1 MESTVNTLLK
11 EIKKSQTQVARSA
24 KDEVR
29 VMRAMLNDTSYEV
42 STYDNNGPTGSY
54 CPAKDF
60 KAMCASVIAGAAHI
74 SNAEATAMMENYNV
88 SNKDASAM
96 VNVSKEYINT
106 YMQTGRKLFLG
117 GRETSAISLSG
128 KHVPESTRL
137 YPEKVGVNNDGT
149 PRYKKT
155 PSSVPA
161 HESIRVHA
169 PCPPWVK

>member
-1 MESTVNTLLK
+1 MESTVSNLIN

-24 KDEVR
+24 KDETR
-29 VMRAMLNDTSYEV
+29 VMKAMRNDTSYEV
-42 STYDNNGPTGSY
+42 SVYDNNGVAGTY

-74 SNAEATAMMENYNV
+74 SNAEATAMMENHNI
-88 SNKDASAM
+88 SNKEASAM
-96 VNVSKEYINT
+96 TNIAKEYINT

-137 YPEKVGVNNDGT
+137 YPEKVGVNSDGT

-161 HESIRVHA
+161 HDSIRVHA
-169 PCPPWVK
+169 PCPSWVK